1 MNLSL
6 HLTSEEFTRSDTAQ
20 RLGID
25 NDLPIE
31 LLPNAQATADM
42 LERIRAY
49 LSSQAAKTVP
59 ILVSSGYRCQA
70 LNDAI
75 KSTGKDHPQARA
87 IDFKA
92 PAFGTPYEV
101 CQALAP
107 VMDVLGL
114 GQLIYEHSWVHCST
128 RTPDKIINRI
138 LTVQGRDYVA
148 GIVKD

>member
-6 HLTSEEFTRSDTAQ
+6 HLTADEFTRSNTAT

-59 ILVSSGYRCQA
+59 ILVSSGYRCRA

-87 IDFKA
+87 IDFTA
-92 PAFGTPYEV
+92 PAFGTPFEV

-107 VMDVLGL
+107 CMDALGL
-114 GQLIYEHSWVHCST
+114 GQLIFEHTWVHCST
-128 RTPDKIINRI
+128 RTPDKFINRI
-138 LTVQGRDYVA
+138 LTVRGKEYVA